1 MGAMSL
7 AKFLARSLLPM
18 ALAAAMPALAD
29 AQTLFA
35 PPVSYPTD
43 RSWITAIDHA
53 KGLLYLNDGM
63 VFRLGPGIDRRK
75 LQVGMQA
82 RVAYEFIRGEPVA
95 FAIVAGFYPL
105 EPPEAPSLHD
115 IYERRRQRALGH

>member
-1 MGAMSL
+1 MRAFVIAVFG
-7 AKFLARSLLPM
+7 FLALTAS
-18 ALAAAMPALAD
+18 AG

-43 RSWITAIDHA
+43 RSWITAVDQQRR
-53 KGLLYLNDGM
+53 LLYLNDGKT
-63 VFRLGPGIDRRK
+63 FRLGPTIDLRK

-82 RVAYEFIRGEPVA
+82 RVAYEVLGGEPVA

-105 EPPEAPSLHD
+105 EPPEGPSLQD
-115 IYERRRQRALGH
+115 IFERRRLRRLGN

>member
-1 MGAMSL
+1 MTMSV
-7 AKFLARSLLPM
+7 ARRLG
-18 ALAAAMPALAD
+18 PALLLLALGAAPAG

-43 RSWITAIDHA
+43 RSWITAIDA
-53 KGLLYLNDGM
+53 VRGYLYLNDGK
-63 VFRLGPGIDRRK
+63 VFRLGPAIDRRK
-75 LQVGMQA
+75 LEVGMQA

-105 EPPEAPSLHD
+105 EPPEGPTLQD
-115 IYERRRQRALGH
+115 ISERRRLRAQGR